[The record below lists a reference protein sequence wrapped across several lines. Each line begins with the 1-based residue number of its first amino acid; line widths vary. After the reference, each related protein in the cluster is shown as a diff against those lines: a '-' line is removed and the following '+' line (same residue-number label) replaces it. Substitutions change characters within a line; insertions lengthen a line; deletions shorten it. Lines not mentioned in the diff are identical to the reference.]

1 MFQTGICD
9 FRIGE
14 MQLDKSGQTLKTFEP
29 SVGDRR
35 MIEFQLFETGQSL
48 EVFQIGIG
56 DSYSGEVHRIHTART
71 EPDDVRTQ
79 FFKRGKGFLFGVHLL
94 LTHTRLSKLRGVRC
108 K

>member
-1 MFQTGICD
+1 
-9 FRIGE
+9 
-14 MQLDKSGQTLKTFEP
+14 
-29 SVGDRR
+29 

-71 EPDDVRTQ
+71 ESDEVRTKLI
-79 FFKRGKGFLFGVHLL
+79 KRGQSFLFGNHLL
-94 LTHTRLSKLRGVRC
+94 LTQTRLSKLRGVGC